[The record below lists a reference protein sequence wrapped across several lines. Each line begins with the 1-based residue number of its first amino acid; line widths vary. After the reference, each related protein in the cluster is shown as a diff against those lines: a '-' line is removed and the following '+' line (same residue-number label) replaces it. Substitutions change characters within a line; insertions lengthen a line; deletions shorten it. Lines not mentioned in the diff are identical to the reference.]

1 MKIKGRHLL
10 VLIGMCGML
19 GASVGLGTNVAG
31 LFFSPVAEDFG
42 IMKGSVSLTLTVS
55 NLVFAFSGLLAAK
68 ILNENSFKPILVI
81 GTALMAGSTALMA
94 MASNVMML
102 YVLNAVKGFAGGMLG
117 FVLATTVINHWFYD
131 FNGLATSIAM
141 GTSGLVGALFSPII
155 SSFIQSSGWRT
166 GYLMAGAMMAVL
178 CLPAI
183 LFVPCINPRSK
194 GLSSLGS
201 PIIKEVSE
209 GGEKAA
215 VQAEKPDGFIM
226 MLVMLFAVVAGAS
239 TALPQHFPGL
249 AESYALVPAVGASM
263 LSVCMITNTASKV
276 VMGVLIDRIGAK
288 LSSLL
293 YVGCVFA
300 AVILFLV
307 LRVSSVMV
315 VSAGMFGLSYA
326 LGTVAIAMLTKE
338 LFGLE
343 NYGAVYPKVSLV
355 CTVANALLSSVVGYL
370 YDFTGGY
377 TVTLILYAVLLAC
390 AFAAV
395 IIAYGRK
402 KA

>member
-1 MKIKGRHLL
+1 M
-10 VLIGMCGML
+10 
-19 GASVGLGTNVAG
+19 
-31 LFFSPVAEDFG
+31 
-42 IMKGSVSLTLTVS
+42 
-55 NLVFAFSGLLAAK
+55 
-68 ILNENSFKPILVI
+68 
-81 GTALMAGSTALMA
+81 
-94 MASNVMML
+94 
-102 YVLNAVKGFAGGMLG
+102 
-117 FVLATTVINHWFYD
+117 
-131 FNGLATSIAM
+131 
-141 GTSGLVGALFSPII
+141 
-155 SSFIQSSGWRT
+155 
-166 GYLMAGAMMAVL
+166 
-178 CLPAI
+178 
-183 LFVPCINPRSK
+183 
-194 GLSSLGS
+194 
-201 PIIKEVSE
+201 SE

-300 AVILFLV
+300 AVILLLV
-307 LRVSSVMV
+307 LRVSGVMV

-377 TVTLILYAVLLAC
+377 TVTLILYAVLLGC

>member
-31 LFFSPVAEDFG
+31 LFFSPIAEDFG

-68 ILNENSFKPILVI
+68 ILHENSFKPLLVI
-81 GTALMAGSTALMA
+81 GTVIMAGSTALMSV
-94 MASNVMML
+94 ASDIMIL
-102 YVLNAVKGFAGGMLG
+102 YILNALKGFAGGILG

-155 SSFIQSSGWRT
+155 SGFIQNSGWRT
-166 GYLMAGAMMAVL
+166 GYLMTGILMAAL

-183 LFVPCINPRSK
+183 LFVPCINPRSR
-194 GLSSLGS
+194 GLESLGS
-201 PIIKEVSE
+201 PVVREVSD
-209 GGEKAA
+209 GAKAEREA
-215 VQAEKPDGFIM
+215 GKPDGFVM
-226 MLVMLFAVVAGAS
+226 MLIMLFAVVAGAC

-249 AESYALVPAVGASM
+249 AETYSMAPAVGASM
-263 LSVCMITNTASKV
+263 LSVCMIANTASKI
-276 VMGVLIDRIGAK
+276 VMGALIDRIGAR

-293 YVGCVFA
+293 YVACVFA
-300 AVILFLV
+300 AVMIFILV
-307 LRVSSVMV
+307 RVSGMMV
-315 VSAGMFGLSYA
+315 AAAAMFGLSYA
-326 LGTVAIAMLTKE
+326 MGTVAIAMLTKE
-338 LFGLE
+338 LFGLGS
-343 NYGAVYPKVSLV
+343 YGAVYPKVSLA
-355 CTVANALLSSVVGYL
+355 CTIANALLSSLVGYM

-377 TVTLILYAVLLAC
+377 TLTLIIYGVILAG
-390 AFAAV
+390 AFMAV
-395 IIAYGRK
+395 IIAYQK
-402 KA
+402 KAG